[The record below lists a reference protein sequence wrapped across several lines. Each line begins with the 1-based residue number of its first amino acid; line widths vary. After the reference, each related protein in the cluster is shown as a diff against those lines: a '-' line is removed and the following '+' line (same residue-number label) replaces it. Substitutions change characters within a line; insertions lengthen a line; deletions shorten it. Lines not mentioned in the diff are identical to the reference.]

1 MKALLSDGRLI
12 DLRIGQG
19 TLGIEIVEIRLEEVD
34 ILHIAENAESMTWFL
49 HLATRFKYRK
59 KGHSD
64 D

>member
-19 TLGIEIVEIRLEEVD
+19 TLGIEIVEIRLEEGD
-34 ILHIAENAESMTWFL
+34 ILHIAENMTWFL